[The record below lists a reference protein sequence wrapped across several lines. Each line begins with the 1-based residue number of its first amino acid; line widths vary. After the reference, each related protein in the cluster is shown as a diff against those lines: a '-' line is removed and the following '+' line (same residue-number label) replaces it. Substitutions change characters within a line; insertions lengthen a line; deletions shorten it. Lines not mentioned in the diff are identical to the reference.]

1 MTQQNSTTFRI
12 GSKIVATGLKPD
24 QVSSLLLQVE
34 PWYSSRKCRKSGMG
48 GRDKVLIQFDFLELV
63 IGIFF
68 PLFFFVQSSMYHSS
82 NVLLFIFDCVLRNFR
97 TEPEIKSFLS

>member
-68 PLFFFVQSSMYHSS
+68 PLFFFRSILGIFVLSLKSNHSCHEFERTR
-82 NVLLFIFDCVLRNFR
+82 VL
-97 TEPEIKSFLS
+97 T

>member
-1 MTQQNSTTFRI
+1 
-12 GSKIVATGLKPD
+12 
-24 QVSSLLLQVE
+24 
-34 PWYSSRKCRKSGMG
+34 MG

-82 NVLLFIFDCVLRNFR
+82 NELLFIFDCVLRNFR
-97 TEPEIKSFLS
+97 TEPEIKSFLSWVWENEGIDLSEQIIESDIRQSNELEYYYHII